1 MSTKDLF
8 KDYVPEVIEY
18 SQEVDG
24 GQEFKVREDRLN
36 EKEDLLEKM
45 RQAKS
50 DAKGNQTTFRLN
62 IRTENEKA

>member
-18 SQEVDG
+18 DPAVDG

-62 IRTENEKA
+62 IRTENEKK